1 MKKVSVAAPQSLL
14 DELLGAWAYTRQGVI
29 AEVRNLPDT
38 LADFR
43 PTPQNRTVAE
53 LALHIV
59 ESGLMMSGE
68 LSRADGNFRRQSY
81 AAFAKEYAV
90 RPSRRRGRRDLLT
103 LLKDTHARGE
113 KQIRGAGEVRMLQ
126 QIVQFNGEQATRLSW
141 MHHGIA
147 HEEYHRGQLALY
159 ARLAGEV
166 PALTKLIM
174 GD

>member
-1 MKKVSVAAPQSLL
+1 MGAPQSLL

-29 AEVRNLPDT
+29 AEVRNLPDELT
-38 LADFR
+38 GFR
-43 PTPQNRTVAE
+43 PTPQSRSLAE

-68 LSRADGNFRRQSY
+68 LTRADGNFRRQSY
-81 AAFAKEYAV
+81 EAFAKEYAA
-90 RPSRRRGRRDLLT
+90 PASGRRSRRDLVT
-103 LLKDTHARGE
+103 LLKDTHVRGE
-113 KQIRGAGEVRMLQ
+113 KQIRRAGEVLMLQ
-126 QIVQFNGEQATRLSW
+126 QIVQFNGEKATRLSW

-147 HEEYHRGQLALY
+147 HEEYHRGQIALY

-174 GD
+174 GE

>member
-1 MKKVSVAAPQSLL
+1 MTAPQSLL
-14 DELLGAWAYTRQGVI
+14 DELLAAWAYTRQGVI
-29 AEVRNLPDT
+29 AEIRNLPDKLT
-38 LADFR
+38 GFR
-43 PTPQNRTVAE
+43 PTPGSRT
-53 LALHIV
+53 LADLAVHIV

-68 LSRADGNFRRQSY
+68 LTRADGNFRRQSY
-81 AAFAKEYAV
+81 EAFAKQYAV
-90 RPSRRRGRRDLLT
+90 PSSGRRSRRDLLT

-113 KQIRGAGEVRMLQ
+113 TQIRRAGEVRMLQ
-126 QIVQFNGEQATRLSW
+126 QIVQFNGEKATRLSW

-159 ARLAGEV
+159 ARLTGEV